1 MAMSSEEK
9 SQVRR
14 SRVYGVAEGIGGW
27 GNSERSG
34 AICEQGVFLINAFAY
49 LY

>member
-1 MAMSSEEK
+1 MEQSTQNMEDINKTSVV
-9 SQVRR
+9 Q
-14 SRVYGVAEGIGGW
+14 GGGAKW
-27 GNSERSG
+27 NGGNSERSG